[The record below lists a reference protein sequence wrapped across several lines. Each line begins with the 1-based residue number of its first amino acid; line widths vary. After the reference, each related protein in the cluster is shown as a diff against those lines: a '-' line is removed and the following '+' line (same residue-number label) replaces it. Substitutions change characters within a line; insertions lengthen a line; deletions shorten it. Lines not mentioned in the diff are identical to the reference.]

1 MDSSGIVKRYIHGIG
16 SVWVPST
23 TNPAVGND
31 IFTARVTS
39 VEVVSAITR
48 PTRGGTI
55 PSADIATAIATFK
68 NDWQN
73 ECQIVEVTEAL
84 INRAISLA
92 ETHGLR
98 GYNAIQFAAACEIHN
113 LCAAVGLPPPICGSA
128 DTELNAVAI
137 SERLMVDDPNSH
149 P

>member
-1 MDSSGIVKRYIHGIG
+1 MDSSGIVKRYIHEIG
-16 SVWVPST
+16 SVWVLSI

-48 PTRGGTI
+48 RTRSGRI
-55 PSADIATAIATFK
+55 PSAATAIATFK
-68 NDWQN
+68 NDWKN

-92 ETHGLR
+92 ETHSLR
-98 GYNAIQFAAACEIHN
+98 GYDAIQFAAACEIHN
-113 LCAAVGLPPPICGSA
+113 LCAAAGLSPPIF
-128 DTELNAVAI
+128 TELNTVAI
-137 SERLMVDDPNSH
+137 SEGLMVGDPNSH